1 MYPRK
6 AKIIRNN
13 GALVDPQLVAEGD
26 RTVTVAIYC
35 KSRFSVIT
43 HIGRSGEWNRISRRK
58 QSSLERDRE
67 E

>member
-1 MYPRK
+1 M
-6 AKIIRNN
+6 AKIIRNS

-26 RTVTVAIYC
+26 RTVAIYC
-35 KSRFSVIT
+35 KRRFSVIADASD
-43 HIGRSGEWNRISRRK
+43 IGRSGEWNRISRRK